1 MSLQINSDVSPLIDW
16 SDRNSNR
23 TRLPRTL
30 FDNFRIN
37 SQTGNFKINPDIEK
51 ASNGFS
57 TLRNAEIGLGRIK
70 NLLVSMRELANDS
83 ANKSAGNEG
92 QLAGVKSEISKVLDA
107 VKSSGSSPDPRP
119 LGFVGPSAIEYDPWA
134 TFDNNSLGI
143 SKPTDVDG
151 LDEGHHDIDII
162 QASDGA
168 VITSSAIQITDAW
181 NNGLRISNSAAV
193 ARVIGTFAASTNVV
207 GATGTVTLAVDYQ
220 ESPEGPIGVQYLT
233 FNVTAMTVNMSATM
247 SARVVSDGLNNAIAN
262 NANLAGKVTA
272 ATANTGGIHIKSTGV
287 GARYSVKV
295 IDMETTGDI
304 TFNWSGNGTRTI
316 VGEDDRGISLNDTLQ
331 VSAQLATVES
341 KTVTWNNTAF
351 SINNG
356 TATTI
361 NTSSQ
366 LLTIMNKSLKVAFG
380 TVHNGTGASAPAK
393 VMAATIN
400 VGGQTGL
407 KIYTLD
413 EGSYFYL
420 GFNDTN
426 GEGGTG
432 EMFGLDDN
440 ITSYGTDALVSLDGY
455 VNTIREVRYWDYEE
469 YLKTATLYDAV
480 GPDRGSVSVL
490 IGRGMDFGG
499 INLGHINLMVN
510 SFNSPQDLHP

>member
-1 MSLQINSDVSPLIDW
+1 MALQINSDVSPLIDW

-30 FDNFRIN
+30 FDNFRIT
-37 SQTGNFKINPDIEK
+37 SQTEKLNFNPDVEK

-92 QLAGVKSEISKVLDA
+92 QLAGIKSEISKVLDA
-107 VKSSGSSPDPRP
+107 VKSSGSSPEPRP
-119 LGFVGPSAIEYDPWA
+119 LGFVGPSAIEYNPWA

-151 LDEGHHDIDII
+151 LADGNHNIDII

-181 NNGLRISNSAAV
+181 NNGLRFSNSAAV
-193 ARVIGTFAASTNVV
+193 ARVIGTFAASTNATS
-207 GATGTVTLAVDYQ
+207 ATGTVTLAVDYQ
-220 ESPEGPIGVQYLT
+220 ESVDGPIGVQYLT
-233 FNVTAMTVNMSATM
+233 FGITSAAEGNMGAGTTAWKFK
-247 SARVVSDGLNNAIAN
+247 DGLNQAIAN
-262 NANLAGKVTA
+262 NANLAGKIVA
-272 ATANTGGIHIKSTGV
+272 ATGGDYRSGLITVNSTGV
-287 GARYSVKV
+287 GARYSVRV
-295 IDMETTGDI
+295 LDMETTGNI

-341 KTVTWNNTAF
+341 KTVRWNNTPFA
-351 SINNG
+351 INGG

-366 LLTIMNKSLKVAFG
+366 LLNIMNASLKTAFG
-380 TVHNGTGASAPAK
+380 TVHNYTGAEAPAK
-393 VMAATIN
+393 VLAETVT
-400 VGGQTGL
+400 VGEQTGL

-413 EGSYFYL
+413 EGSYFHI

-499 INLGHINLMVN
+499 INL
-510 SFNSPQDLHP
+510 